1 MARHTPEELDN
12 LRDAILERFDDV
24 LDDLL
29 LEYDQRE
36 MLEEFL
42 SMLKMS
48 SLLEIEEVLHTFPHG
63 KIYLMGDSA
72 VKEKDLIG
80 ISESLGISKDRIVR
94 VQFNDTVN
102 FDYSIFENNP
112 KIGAVMFGPMPHKTE
127 GCGDYSSV
135 IARMEDHREMYPRV
149 IRLMANGVLKITKTN
164 FKSELKNLLDSGLL
178 VAA

>member
-1 MARHTPEELDN
+1 
-12 LRDAILERFDDV
+12 
-24 LDDLL
+24 
-29 LEYDQRE
+29 
-36 MLEEFL
+36 
-42 SMLKMS
+42 
-48 SLLEIEEVLHTFPHG
+48 
-63 KIYLMGDSA
+63 MGDSA

-127 GCGDYSSV
+127 GCGDHSSV
-135 IARMEDHREMYPRV
+135 ITRMEGHREIYPHV

-164 FKSELKNLLDSGLL
+164 FKAELKNLLDSGLL